1 VTSVAARTAARSG
14 IFSTSYRQD
23 LALRRGRV
31 AHAGAVAVG
40 AGLLVLPL
48 VLPARWH
55 PVAVFALIAGIGAV
69 GMHVLTGLA
78 GQVSLGHAAFL
89 GVGAYT
95 ATWLGADQELPA
107 YLWLPGAGLA
117 AAALGALVGPVA
129 TRLRGLYLAVV
140 TLSLTFVAGWVWTVW
155 ESLTGGSST
164 GRSTMRFTIAGHDLF
179 DGMTLAGLH
188 LDGDQVWWYVAL
200 ALLAAAMTTARN
212 LQRTRIGRAFGSIRE
227 RDLTASS
234 AGIPVTRIKTTAF
247 VVSSFY
253 AGIAGAL
260 LAAYQ
265 SYLLPEQW
273 DLWLSIQFVAMIVV
287 GGLGS
292 VAGAVLGAA
301 FVVVLPELV
310 QSSTGFLPFVEERP
324 SSTGGVSVE
333 LLSQLLYGAATVAVL
348 VWEPGGIVGL
358 WERFRSFWR
367 TWPWSY

>member
-1 VTSVAARTAARSG
+1 VSMAVVTRSG
-14 IFSTSYRQD
+14 VFSTTYRQD
-23 LALRRGRV
+23 LALRRGMVDHAKAIALGV
-31 AHAGAVAVG
+31 A
-40 AGLLVLPL
+40 LLAAPL
-48 VLPARWH
+48 VAPTRWQ

-89 GVGAYT
+89 GVGAYS
-95 ATWLGADQELPA
+95 ATWLGADQGFPAYVWLPA
-107 YLWLPGAGLA
+107 AGLT

-140 TLSLTFVAGWVWTVW
+140 TLGLTFVTGWVWTVW
-155 ESLTGGSST
+155 ESLTGGST
-164 GRSTMRFTIAGHDLF
+164 AGRSTMRFTVGGTDLF
-179 DGMTLAGLH
+179 DGVTVAGLH
-188 LDGDQVWWYVAL
+188 LDGEQVWWYVAL
-200 ALLAAAMTTARN
+200 ALLTVTAVTVRN

-265 SYLLPEQW
+265 SYVLPGQW
-273 DLWLSIQFVAMIVV
+273 DLWLSIEYVAMIVV

-292 VAGAVLGAA
+292 VSGAMLGAI
-301 FVVVLPELV
+301 FVVMLPELV
-310 QSSTGFLPFVEERP
+310 QSSTGFLPFVEDRP
-324 SSTGGVSVE
+324 SATGGTSVE

-348 VWEPGGIVGL
+348 VWEPRGIVGL
-358 WERFRSFWR
+358 WERSRSFWR

>member
-1 VTSVAARTAARSG
+1 VTVTVATRSG
-14 IFSTSYRQD
+14 IFSTTYRQD
-23 LALRRGRV
+23 LALRRGLA

-40 AGLLVLPL
+40 LGLVALPL
-48 VLPARWH
+48 VAPARWQ
-55 PVAVFALIAGIGAV
+55 PVAVFALIAGIGAI
-69 GMHVLTGLA
+69 GLHVLTGLA

-95 ATWLGADQELPA
+95 ATWLGADQQLPA
-107 YLWLPGAGLA
+107 WVWLPGAGLA
-117 AAALGALVGPVA
+117 AAVLGGLVGPVA

-140 TLSLTFVAGWVWTVW
+140 TLALTFVAGWVWTVW
-155 ESLTGGSST
+155 ESLTGGAST
-164 GRSTMRFTIAGHDLF
+164 GRSTMRFSIGGTDLL
-179 DGMTLAGLH
+179 GGVTLAGVE
-188 LDGDQVWWYVAL
+188 LDGDQTFWYVTL
-200 ALLAAAMTTARN
+200 ALLTLAAITARN
-212 LQRTRIGRAFGSIRE
+212 LQRTRIGRAFASIRE

-253 AGIAGAL
+253 AGVAGAL

-265 SYLLPEQW
+265 SYLLPGQW
-273 DLWLSIQFVAMIVV
+273 DLWLSIQYVAMIVV

-292 VAGAVLGAA
+292 VSGAMLGAA

-310 QSSTGFLPFVEERP
+310 VSSTGVLPFVEERP
-324 SSTGGVSVE
+324 SSTGGISVE
-333 LLSQLLYGAATVAVL
+333 LLAQLLYGAATVAVL